1 MAKYTTEVRF
11 ICEDAYGLTGE
22 EERRPSINQITSSPK
37 VLNKIF
43 DFPFPIFDEAYR
55 PVLEQKILKRYYTRE
70 IGEETVELW
79 KLRLD
84 TRLNEIMPY
93 YNKLYASEL
102 IEFNPLYN
110 SNYTRE
116 GNKDGKVL
124 TDNSEDKTY
133 NELTGTDNTEVRTP
147 ELKDQKTLDLND
159 LKTLDL
165 NDLRTLD
172 LNDLKTLDL
181 EDLKTLDLNDL
192 KTLDLNDLKTLN
204 LNDLKTLNLK
214 DKETVALNDLKTLNL
229 NDKTTRNLT
238 TDFDGQEDTSYSEQ
252 TVKRSGVWDLYSDT
266 PQGGVQGIAYAQS
279 DPSLATNGYLTNARH
294 TFGDGGS
301 DTTTGTKGVTTDN
314 QTRETG
320 TSDLDRTGT
329 ENLAKTGTDTL
340 DKTGTETLAKTG
352 TDSLDRTGTESID
365 RTGTDTLERTGTE
378 SVDKTGTDSL
388 DRTGT
393 ENLDRTGTETLDRT
407 GKETVKFDGEVDK
420 GGSARSVFDGEQN
433 STENYLEKVVGWNGS
448 NPNKYL
454 EDYRNNFLNIDLDI
468 INKLRDLFMN
478 IW

>member
-1 MAKYTTEVRF
+1 MAKYTTEVRY

-22 EERRPSINQITSSPK
+22 EEHRPSINQITSSPK

-133 NELTGTDNTEVRTP
+133 NDVTGTDNTLVRTP
-147 ELKDQKTLDLND
+147 ELKDKKTLDLND
-159 LKTLDL
+159 LK
-165 NDLRTLD
+165 TLD

-192 KTLDLNDLKTLN
+192 KTLNLEDLKTLN

-214 DKETVALNDLKTLNL
+214 DKETLALNDLKTLDL

-238 TDFDGQEDTSYSEQ
+238 TDFDGKENISYSEQ
-252 TVKRSGVWDLYSDT
+252 TTKKSGVWDLYSDT
-266 PQGGVQGIAYAQS
+266 PQGGIQGIAYAQS

-320 TSDLDRTGT
+320 TLDLDKTGT

-340 DKTGTETLAKTG
+340 DKTGTESLAKTG
-352 TDSLDRTGTESID
+352 TDRLDRTGTESLD
-365 RTGTDTLERTGTE
+365 KTGTDTLERTGTE
-378 SVDKTGTDSL
+378 SL

-407 GKETVKFDGEVDK
+407 GKETVKFDGDVDK
-420 GGSARSVFDGEQN
+420 NGTSKSIFDGEQN